1 MDSLA
6 IVHPVELVG
15 EQKGLIGAELQGK
28 PTRTKSC
35 YTSMLVKSKK
45 WVTEK
50 HPDKI
55 CKCYYTNYH
64 ELYAGKEVQIEGVR
78 TRESLPTKLK

>member
-64 ELYAGKEVQIEGVR
+64 ELYAGKR
-78 TRESLPTKLK
+78 SKLRGLEPERAYPQN